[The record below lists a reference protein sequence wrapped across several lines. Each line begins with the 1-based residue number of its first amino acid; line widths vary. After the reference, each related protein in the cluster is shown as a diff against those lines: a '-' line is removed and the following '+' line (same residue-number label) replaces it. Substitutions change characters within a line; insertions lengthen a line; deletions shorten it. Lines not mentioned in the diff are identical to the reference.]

1 MRIRRSLVP
10 LFVLAAVVSG
20 TAQNVPSPE
29 IRRAIPVNPAEAAAT
44 PLPTAIPVMKAIPV
58 HPLPLP
64 APTPSANSSLPAAS
78 TATSPRRVTT
88 PIENRTE
95 NDEAGSIRLGP
106 TSKPDPAAAAKAQ
119 LAIADGFYG
128 RKDPAAAVPE
138 YEKFLIM
145 SPKDHPDREKAL
157 YRLGESQ
164 RVIGSTDAAMA
175 TFASILAASPG
186 GPYHAG
192 AAFRLGE
199 IKAEA
204 GNVAEAATNFAIA
217 AKGTTDPSIQQA
229 ATYRQAQCLEKTGD
243 QQGAKALFTSLLEP
257 YFANSAGTN
266 APSGL
271 SASRITATNSP
282 TTNPYLIP
290 TLLHLAASSTAA
302 GNKEEAL
309 GYYTQALSGPAQG
322 ETKAEASLKSAALL
336 SELGRQDEARKLFAT
351 VAVAKDA
358 GSWRGIAILGLIRMD
373 AATGD
378 DEAVIRLSQDNSII
392 SQENR
397 PEILLLRADAL
408 RRKGRHS
415 EALELYDMIL
425 REAPGSPAA
434 AKAPFQRLLSLH
446 AAHAPS
452 LTTEIDQYLLT
463 ASDPSDRARAQLLKA
478 EATLANKDYA
488 GAAVLYAQIDA
499 SALPP
504 TAKPDILY
512 KQAWALLQAGN
523 RDGGNKALSLFLE
536 SYPNEE
542 RAPAALSQLAM
553 LKQDSKDLEGALA
566 DFTLLT
572 QNYPKAPERELALQQ
587 KGLLLGQ
594 LHRNGEMS
602 DVFALLLHD
611 YPKSKAAAQANYW
624 RGWAD
629 FEAKDYAKALPELT
643 EARKLDPKQFGER
656 AGLRILLGQ
665 YYLGDA
671 RAAAR
676 EASGLKPSLVP
687 PEVGRWLGQ
696 KSLESGDNA
705 GAERFLLPLAKDGLP
720 GATDPEIQAM
730 LASALTRQ
738 GKFKEGLMPAAASL
752 KLARDPASRAK
763 ALLVSADIQ
772 RALKNFA
779 DAQSQIEEAMLLQP
793 EGPVNAEA
801 RLLSGD
807 ILNTKQDFTGAA
819 KAYMTVAYLS
829 EDESTASKALVKAA
843 DAYHRGGNPLQEQKA
858 REELR
863 KRQSHA
869 AVSPSPTP

>member
-1 MRIRRSLVP
+1 MRIRRSLSP
-10 LFVLAAVVSG
+10 MIVLAAVATA
-20 TAQNVPSPE
+20 TAQNASSPE
-29 IRRAIPVNPAEAAAT
+29 IRRAIPVNPAESAAN
-44 PLPTAIPVMKAIPV
+44 PLPTAIPIMKAIPV
-58 HPLPLP
+58 NPLPS
-64 APTPSANSSLPAAS
+64 PTPSIASSLPAAPPAS
-78 TATSPRRVTT
+78 TPQRVTA
-88 PIENRTE
+88 PIANCTQ

-128 RKDPAAAVPE
+128 RKDPASAVPE

-145 SPKDHPDREKAL
+145 VPKDHPDREKAL
-157 YRLGESQ
+157 FRLGESQ
-164 RVIGSTDAAMA
+164 RLMGSTDAAVA
-175 TFASILAASPG
+175 TFASILAASPA

-199 IKAEA
+199 IKSTA
-204 GNVAEAATNFAIA
+204 GNAAEAATNFAIA
-217 AKGTTDPSIQQA
+217 AKGTTDPSVQQA
-229 ATYRQAQCLEKTGD
+229 ATYRQAECLEKTGD
-243 QQGAKALFTSLLEP
+243 QQGTKALFTSLLE
-257 YFANSAGTN
+257 ANSSNSASTN
-266 APSGL
+266 APSGI
-271 SASRITATNSP
+271 SASKPTATNSSD
-282 TTNPYLIP
+282 TNPYLLP
-290 TLLHLAASSTAA
+290 SLLHLAASATAV

-309 GYYTQALSGPAQG
+309 GYYTKALSGPAQG

-336 SELGRQDEARKLFAT
+336 SELGRQDEAQKLFTT
-351 VAVAKDA
+351 VAGAKDA
-358 GSWRGIAILGLIRMD
+358 GSWRGIATLGLIRLD
-373 AATGD
+373 AASGD
-378 DEAVIRLSQDNSII
+378 DEAVIKLSQDPTVI

-415 EALELYDMIL
+415 EALELYDTIL

-523 RDGGNKALSLFLE
+523 RDGGIKALSLFLE

-542 RAPAALSQLAM
+542 RAPAALVQRAL
-553 LKQDSKDLEGALA
+553 LKQDAKDLKGALD

-572 QNYPKAPERELALQQ
+572 QNYPKAPEREVALQQ

-594 LHRNGEMS
+594 LQRNGEMS
-602 DVFALLLHD
+602 EVFSLLLND
-611 YPKSKAAAQANYW
+611 YPKSKAAALANYW
-624 RGWAD
+624 KGWAD
-629 FEAKDYAKALPELT
+629 FEAKDYTKALPELN

-656 AGLRILLGQ
+656 AGLRILLGE

-676 EASGLKPSLVP
+676 EASALKPSLVP

-696 KSLESGDNA
+696 KSLESSDNA
-705 GAERFLLPLAKDGLP
+705 GAERFLSPLAKEGLP

-730 LASALTRQ
+730 LASALTKQ
-738 GKFKEGLMPAAASL
+738 GKFKDAVAPAAASL
-752 KLARDPASRAK
+752 KLAHDPASRAK

-779 DAQSQIEEAMLLQP
+779 GAQSQIEEAMLLQP
-793 EGPVNAEA
+793 EGSINADA

-807 ILNTKQDFTGAA
+807 ILYSKQDFIGAA
-819 KAYMTVAYLS
+819 
-829 EDESTASKALVKAA
+829 TALFLAQRISSL
-843 DAYHRGGNPLQEQKA
+843 
-858 REELR
+858 
-863 KRQSHA
+863 
-869 AVSPSPTP
+869 